1 MAYTLENQVG
11 VYHVS
16 IWKIL
21 DDIRREIALLKM
33 AHIEAAKEGKQ
44 KEKEKMKSQYQIN
57 IRKKGGKLFEW
68 KTLSV
73 T

>member
-44 KEKEKMKSQYQIN
+44 KEKKKWSHN
-57 IRKKGGKLFEW
+57 IR
-68 KTLSV
+68 
-73 T
+73 